1 MMFLMNGMDRD
12 IIIGLKALRN
22 AHIPLTME
30 MIKKIL
36 LDVQLPAPVR
46 ITACHAL
53 EKFWKRKMEVF
64 IMRFYKS

>member
-30 MIKKIL
+30 MIKKIM

-46 ITACHAL
+46 ITACQAL

-64 IMRFYKS
+64 IMCFYKS